1 MLLLQTWLLPTP
13 PASQVMLPGPLIE
26 QPGNHPP
33 SSRARLVLLSLVCL
47 NFYLEMKIYQ
57 FVMSSDN
64 PEHKHMELLSVYV
77 GVLRRLMAC
86 VGVCVLLYVCV
97 RYRDPVQQS
106 LQLLQQLRET
116 QRGLQEALHRAERLG
131 ETRTTTVMDENRP
144 KCREEEDRR
153 DEDDF
158 SDLSL
163 SHHEDEDN
171 SANTLLSHSG
181 PSSSSSPS
189 LLTKSLSLEPSC
201 SPCGHQGALDA
212 DVPQQ
217 LSSDPGP
224 GSSFLGPAS
233 LDGGALLT
241 ERCGSAEGL
250 LMVNN
255 TGPPELPATT
265 LTPPSKNR
273 PPLPGPKPQVPPKP
287 PHLQQTATTR
297 PRLKAPEKPL
307 PPPPPYRPLPVDP
320 RGGRTPPTRVDGT
333 ASPSCVLSLIEKFER
348 EQIIVVPDI
357 SGGALCPR
365 LTDSSS
371 SRPSSPPPPSSSSPA
386 PPPTGEEL
394 PSEVEGRDD
403 MTVEDEVGDLR
414 NDDDDDEDDEELAAA
429 CGNDIHQKRLSM
441 ESGYSASEKHLE
453 DDVVAV
459 EMREQQQQ
467 QPPLLDQ
474 SELPSE
480 RLSLPSSQTDGKLAN
495 RDSGI
500 DSISS
505 PSHSEELCFASVEDG
520 GVVYPCSPAL
530 LPRLSSSSSYAG
542 EGDGEELGVRGAARR
557 RRDFSEEGDSDLE
570 EEEEAELTLVLAPP
584 KTDRQ
589 DSAELSVQQRVFNI
603 ANELLHTEIAYVSK
617 LHLLD
622 QVFCARLLEEA
633 RSRSSFPCDV
643 VQGIFSNICSIYC
656 FHQQFL
662 LPALQKRMEEWDSN
676 PRIGDILQKLAPFMK
691 MYGEYVKNFDR
702 AMELVNTWMERSAQF
717 KTIIQE
723 IQREE
728 RCGNLTLQHHMLE
741 PVQRI
746 PRYELLL
753 KDYLHRLPEDAL
765 DHRDAQKSLELIAT
779 AAEHSNAAIKKME
792 RMRKLLKVYELL
804 GGEEDIVN
812 PTNELIKEGYI
823 LKLSNKNG
831 TTQDRYLILFNDRL
845 LYCVPKLR
853 LIGQKYGVR
862 ARIDVDGME
871 LKEPS
876 GAAVPRTFLVCGK
889 QRSLELQART
899 EDDKKD
905 WIQAIQ
911 ATIQRHEQTMES
923 FRHLNCSLRDD
934 ESTPPHSP
942 SCVELGKRA
951 PTPIREKEVTLCMKC
966 QEPFNSITKRRH
978 HCKACGH
985 VVCGKC
991 SEFRARLSYD
1001 NNRTNR
1007 VCVDCYAA
1015 LVGVLP
1021 SPVTLTSSIQR
1032 RRSILEKQASL
1043 AAENSVICSFL
1054 HHVEKGGGRG
1064 WQKAWFVIPENEPL
1078 VLYIYGAPQ
1087 DVKAQRS
1094 VPLIGFEVSL
1104 PESCDRLERRHA
1116 FKISQSHLT
1125 LYFSAEGE
1133 ELQRRWMDV
1142 LSRAGRGEEP
1152 QVHHPIVESL
1162 EEEGEE
1168 LVAAA
1173 EGENT

>member
-1 MLLLQTWLLPTP
+1 MTGLVFCC
-13 PASQVMLPGPLIE
+13 AMYMDR
-26 QPGNHPP
+26 
-33 SSRARLVLLSLVCL
+33 SSVSR
-47 NFYLEMKIYQ
+47 
-57 FVMSSDN
+57 
-64 PEHKHMELLSVYV
+64 
-77 GVLRRLMAC
+77 
-86 VGVCVLLYVCV
+86 
-97 RYRDPVQQS
+97 
-106 LQLLQQLRET
+106 
-116 QRGLQEALHRAERLG
+116 
-131 ETRTTTVMDENRP
+131 
-144 KCREEEDRR
+144 
-153 DEDDF
+153 
-158 SDLSL
+158 
-163 SHHEDEDN
+163 
-171 SANTLLSHSG
+171 G
-181 PSSSSSPS
+181 PSSPSNPSVLTISPG
-189 LLTKSLSLEPSC
+189 PSC
-201 SPCGHQGALDA
+201 SQCGHQEVLDA
-212 DVPQQ
+212 NA
-217 LSSDPGP
+217 SSSG
-224 GSSFLGPAS
+224 LAS
-233 LDGGALLT
+233 LEGGP
-241 ERCGSAEGL
+241 ESMDHRCLANRPQFNDSGQ
-250 LMVNN
+250 
-255 TGPPELPATT
+255 PELPSTT
-265 LTPPSKNR
+265 ITPTNKSR
-273 PPLPGPKPQVPPKP
+273 PLAPGPKPQVPPKP
-287 PHLQQTATTR
+287 THLKQQPGALR
-297 PRLKAPEKPL
+297 PRLWGTDKPL
-307 PPPPPYRPLPVDP
+307 PLNSPCRAVLADP
-320 RGGRTPPTRVDGT
+320 RGDWHSRVDDT
-333 ASPSCVLSLIEKFER
+333 ASPPCVLSLIEKFER

-357 SGGALCPR
+357 TGGALCPR
-365 LTDSSS
+365 LLDPPLSTA
-371 SRPSSPPPPSSSSPA
+371 PPPPD
-386 PPPTGEEL
+386 EEL
-394 PSEVEGRDD
+394 PSEPEDRDYITLGSEGYCGLHEDHDD
-403 MTVEDEVGDLR
+403 E
-414 NDDDDDEDDEELAAA
+414 DDDDDDHSVDGAHDDDAHGDDDHNDNEHDGDDDNDELQ
-429 CGNDIHQKRLSM
+429 QKRFSM

-453 DDVVAV
+453 EDVVAV
-459 EMREQQQQ
+459 EMREQ
-467 QPPLLDQ
+467 PATLDQ

-480 RLSLPSSQTDGKLAN
+480 HLSLPSLQTEGKLAN

-505 PSHSEELCFASVEDG
+505 PSHSEELCFASVDDG
-520 GVVYPCSPAL
+520 GMAYPCSPAL
-530 LPRLSSSSSYAG
+530 LPRLSSLCSYVV
-542 EGDGEELGVRGAARR
+542 EGGGGTIRRG
-557 RRDFSEEGDSDLE
+557 DFSVEGDSDL
-570 EEEEAELTLVLAPP
+570 EEEAELTLVLPHP

-603 ANELLHTEIAYVSK
+603 ANELLHTETAYVSK

-633 RSRSSFPCDV
+633 RARSSFPCDV

-676 PRIGDILQKLAPFMK
+676 PRVGDILQKLAPFLK

-702 AMELVNTWMERSAQF
+702 SMELLNIWTERSTQF
-717 KTIIQE
+717 KTIVQE
-723 IQREE
+723 TQREE
-728 RCGNLTLQHHMLE
+728 RCRNLTLQHHMLE

-753 KDYLHRLPEDAL
+753 KDYLHRLPKDAPDYRDAL
-765 DHRDAQKSLELIAT
+765 KSLELIAT
-779 AAEHSNAAIKKME
+779 AAEHSNAAIKKMD

-812 PTNELIKEGYI
+812 PTNELIKEGHI

-871 LKEPS
+871 LKETS
-876 GAAVPRTFLVCGK
+876 SVSLSKTFLVSGK

-899 EDDKKD
+899 EEEKKD

-911 ATIQRHEQTMES
+911 ATIQRHEQTMET
-923 FRHLNCSLRDD
+923 FRHLTCSLRDE

-1001 NNRTNR
+1001 NNRTHR
-1007 VCVDCYAA
+1007 VCADCYVM
-1015 LVGVLP
+1015 LVGMSA
-1021 SPVTLTSSIQR
+1021 SPASLSSSSHR

-1043 AAENSVICSFL
+1043 AAEHSVICSFL
-1054 HHVEKGGGRG
+1054 HHMEKGGGRS

-1087 DVKAQRS
+1087 DVKAKRS
-1094 VPLIGFEVSL
+1094 IPLIGFDVSL
-1104 PESCDRLERRHA
+1104 PESFERLERRHA

-1125 LYFSAEGE
+1125 LYFSADGE
-1133 ELQRRWMDV
+1133 ELQRRWIDV
-1142 LSRAGRGEEP
+1142 LLRAGRGEEP
-1152 QVHHPIVESL
+1152 HVHRPIVESL

-1168 LVAAA
+1168 LAV
-1173 EGENT
+1173 EVENT

>member
-1 MLLLQTWLLPTP
+1 
-13 PASQVMLPGPLIE
+13 
-26 QPGNHPP
+26 
-33 SSRARLVLLSLVCL
+33 
-47 NFYLEMKIYQ
+47 
-57 FVMSSDN
+57 
-64 PEHKHMELLSVYV
+64 
-77 GVLRRLMAC
+77 
-86 VGVCVLLYVCV
+86 
-97 RYRDPVQQS
+97 
-106 LQLLQQLRET
+106 
-116 QRGLQEALHRAERLG
+116 
-131 ETRTTTVMDENRP
+131 
-144 KCREEEDRR
+144 
-153 DEDDF
+153 
-158 SDLSL
+158 
-163 SHHEDEDN
+163 
-171 SANTLLSHSG
+171 
-181 PSSSSSPS
+181 
-189 LLTKSLSLEPSC
+189 
-201 SPCGHQGALDA
+201 
-212 DVPQQ
+212 
-217 LSSDPGP
+217 
-224 GSSFLGPAS
+224 
-233 LDGGALLT
+233 
-241 ERCGSAEGL
+241 
-250 LMVNN
+250 
-255 TGPPELPATT
+255 
-265 LTPPSKNR
+265 
-273 PPLPGPKPQVPPKP
+273 
-287 PHLQQTATTR
+287 
-297 PRLKAPEKPL
+297 
-307 PPPPPYRPLPVDP
+307 
-320 RGGRTPPTRVDGT
+320 
-333 ASPSCVLSLIEKFER
+333 
-348 EQIIVVPDI
+348 
-357 SGGALCPR
+357 
-365 LTDSSS
+365 
-371 SRPSSPPPPSSSSPA
+371 
-386 PPPTGEEL
+386 
-394 PSEVEGRDD
+394 
-403 MTVEDEVGDLR
+403 
-414 NDDDDDEDDEELAAA
+414 
-429 CGNDIHQKRLSM
+429 M
-441 ESGYSASEKHLE
+441 ESGYS
-453 DDVVAV
+453 DVAAV
-459 EMREQQQQ
+459 EMRE
-467 QPPLLDQ
+467 PPLDQ

-480 RLSLPSSQTDGKLAN
+480 RLSLPSSQTEGKLAN

-505 PSHSEELCFASVEDG
+505 PSHSEELCFAAVDDG
-520 GVVYPCSPAL
+520 GVAYPCSPAL

-542 EGDGEELGVRGAARR
+542 EGGEAQGGARR

-570 EEEEAELTLVLAPP
+570 EEAELTLVLPLP

-589 DSAELSVQQRVFNI
+589 DSVEVRQLSVQQRVFNI

-676 PRIGDILQKLAPFMK
+676 PRIGDILQKLAPFLK
-691 MYGEYVKNFDR
+691 MYGEYVKNFEG
-702 AMELVNTWMERSAQF
+702 AMELLNIWTERSSPFQS
-717 KTIIQE
+717 IVQE

-728 RCGNLTLQHHMLE
+728 RCRNLTLQHHMLE

-753 KDYLHRLPEDAL
+753 KDYLHRLPEEAP

-779 AAEHSNAAIKKME
+779 AAEHSNAAIKKMD

-812 PTNELIKEGYI
+812 PTNELIKEGHI

-831 TTQDRYLILFNDRL
+831 TTQDRHLLLFNDRL

-871 LKEPS
+871 VRQHHV
-876 GAAVPRTFLVCGK
+876 AASRTFLVSGK

-899 EDDKKD
+899 EEEKKD

-923 FRHLNCSLRDD
+923 FRHLTCSLRDD

-942 SCVELGKRA
+942 VTSCVELGKRA

-1007 VCVDCYAA
+1007 VCVDCYAM
-1015 LVGVLP
+1015 L
-1021 SPVTLTSSIQR
+1021 
-1032 RRSILEKQASL
+1032 KQASL
-1043 AAENSVICSFL
+1043 AAEHSVICSFL
-1054 HHVEKGGGRG
+1054 HHMEKGGGRG

-1078 VLYIYGAPQ
+1078 VLYVYGAPQ

-1133 ELQRRWMDV
+1133 ELQRRWIDV
-1142 LSRAGRGEEP
+1142 LLRAGRGEEP
-1152 QVHHPIVESL
+1152 QVHRPIVESL

-1168 LVAAA
+1168 LASAA

>member
-1 MLLLQTWLLPTP
+1 MQLNRPRGALLGFSLTP
-13 PASQVMLPGPLIE
+13 P
-26 QPGNHPP
+26 PP
-33 SSRARLVLLSLVCL
+33 SSFS
-47 NFYLEMKIYQ
+47 NQ
-57 FVMSSDN
+57 FSTMRFSYHLRSS
-64 PEHKHMELLSVYV
+64 SST
-77 GVLRRLMAC
+77 C
-86 VGVCVLLYVCV
+86 
-97 RYRDPVQQS
+97 
-106 LQLLQQLRET
+106 
-116 QRGLQEALHRAERLG
+116 
-131 ETRTTTVMDENRP
+131 RT
-144 KCREEEDRR
+144 
-153 DEDDF
+153 
-158 SDLSL
+158 
-163 SHHEDEDN
+163 
-171 SANTLLSHSG
+171 G

-189 LLTKSLSLEPSC
+189 LLTKSLALEPSC
-201 SPCGHQGALDA
+201 SPCGHHGAVDIDA
-212 DVPQQ
+212 SQQ
-217 LSSDPGP
+217 MSSGP
-224 GSSFLGPAS
+224 GSKSSSSGPAS
-233 LDGGALLT
+233 LEGEAGL
-241 ERCGSAEGL
+241 AEHRESNNGL
-250 LMVNN
+250 LLAND

-265 LTPPSKNR
+265 ITQLHKNR

-287 PHLQQTATTR
+287 PHLQQQAGGSR
-297 PRLKAPEKPL
+297 PRPRAPDKPL
-307 PPPPPYRPLPVDP
+307 PPPPPCRPIPADP
-320 RGGRTPPTRVDGT
+320 KGGRTLPTRIDGT
-333 ASPSCVLSLIEKFER
+333 ASPTCVLSLIEKFER

-365 LTDSSS
+365 LPD
-371 SRPSSPPPPSSSSPA
+371 PPSSQPSSLPSLSSPG
-386 PPPTGEEL
+386 PPLPDEEPPSEIMGHDDITLEGEEEIGQTD
-394 PSEVEGRDD
+394 PP
-403 MTVEDEVGDLR
+403 
-414 NDDDDDEDDEELAAA
+414 NDDDEDDEELAAA
-429 CGNDIHQKRLSM
+429 CHNDLHQKRLSM
-441 ESGYSASEKHLE
+441 ESGYSPSEKHLE
-453 DDVVAV
+453 NDVVSM
-459 EMREQQQQ
+459 EMKEQQHQK
-467 QPPLLDQ
+467 PPLLNK

-505 PSHSEELCFASVEDG
+505 PSHSEELCFVGIDDG
-520 GVVYPCSPAL
+520 GVAYPCSPAL

-542 EGDGEELGVRGAARR
+542 EGVEGEEEEVREGMRR
-557 RRDFSEEGDSDLE
+557 RREFTEEGDSDME
-570 EEEEAELTLVLAPP
+570 EEEETELTLVLPP
-584 KTDRQ
+584 TKTDRQ

-676 PRIGDILQKLAPFMK
+676 PRIGDILQKLAPFLK

-702 AMELVNTWMERSAQF
+702 AMELVNTWMERSTQF

-765 DHRDAQKSLELIAT
+765 DCRDAQKSLELIAT
-779 AAEHSNAAIKKME
+779 AAEHSNAAIRKME

-812 PTNELIKEGYI
+812 PTNELIKEGHI

-871 LKEPS
+871 LKEAS
-876 GAAVPRTFLVCGK
+876 SVAVPRTFLVSGK

-899 EDDKKD
+899 EEEKKD

-911 ATIQRHEQTMES
+911 ATIQRHEQTVES

-1007 VCVDCYAA
+1007 VCVDCYTT
-1015 LVGVLP
+1015 LVGVSP
-1021 SPVTLTSSIQR
+1021 SPAMLTSSSQR

-1054 HHVEKGGGRG
+1054 HHMEKGGGRG

-1104 PESCDRLERRHA
+1104 PESCDRLERRYT

-1142 LSRAGRGEEP
+1142 LLRAGRGEEP
-1152 QVHHPIVESL
+1152 QEVHRPIVESL

-1168 LVAAA
+1168 LAA
-1173 EGENT
+1173 EMEREQT

>member
-1 MLLLQTWLLPTP
+1 
-13 PASQVMLPGPLIE
+13 
-26 QPGNHPP
+26 
-33 SSRARLVLLSLVCL
+33 
-47 NFYLEMKIYQ
+47 
-57 FVMSSDN
+57 
-64 PEHKHMELLSVYV
+64 
-77 GVLRRLMAC
+77 
-86 VGVCVLLYVCV
+86 
-97 RYRDPVQQS
+97 
-106 LQLLQQLRET
+106 
-116 QRGLQEALHRAERLG
+116 
-131 ETRTTTVMDENRP
+131 
-144 KCREEEDRR
+144 
-153 DEDDF
+153 
-158 SDLSL
+158 
-163 SHHEDEDN
+163 
-171 SANTLLSHSG
+171 
-181 PSSSSSPS
+181 
-189 LLTKSLSLEPSC
+189 
-201 SPCGHQGALDA
+201 
-212 DVPQQ
+212 
-217 LSSDPGP
+217 
-224 GSSFLGPAS
+224 
-233 LDGGALLT
+233 
-241 ERCGSAEGL
+241 
-250 LMVNN
+250 
-255 TGPPELPATT
+255 
-265 LTPPSKNR
+265 
-273 PPLPGPKPQVPPKP
+273 
-287 PHLQQTATTR
+287 
-297 PRLKAPEKPL
+297 
-307 PPPPPYRPLPVDP
+307 
-320 RGGRTPPTRVDGT
+320 
-333 ASPSCVLSLIEKFER
+333 
-348 EQIIVVPDI
+348 
-357 SGGALCPR
+357 
-365 LTDSSS
+365 
-371 SRPSSPPPPSSSSPA
+371 
-386 PPPTGEEL
+386 
-394 PSEVEGRDD
+394 
-403 MTVEDEVGDLR
+403 
-414 NDDDDDEDDEELAAA
+414 
-429 CGNDIHQKRLSM
+429 
-441 ESGYSASEKHLE
+441 
-453 DDVVAV
+453 
-459 EMREQQQQ
+459 MREQQL
-467 QPPLLDQ
+467 QPALLDQ

-505 PSHSEELCFASVEDG
+505 PSHSEELCFAGVDDG
-520 GVVYPCSPAL
+520 GVAYQCSPAL

-542 EGDGEELGVRGAARR
+542 EGGEGEGEEGESRAGARR
-557 RRDFSEEGDSDLE
+557 RREFSEEGDSDL

-643 VQGIFSNICSIYC
+643 VLGIFSNICSIYC

-662 LPALQKRMEEWDSN
+662 LPALQKRMEEWDLN
-676 PRIGDILQKLAPFMK
+676 PRIGDILQKLAPFLK

-702 AMELVNTWMERSAQF
+702 AMELVNIWMERSTQF
-717 KTIIQE
+717 KTIVQE

-753 KDYLHRLPEDAL
+753 KDYLHRLPEDAP
-765 DHRDAQKSLELIAT
+765 DYRDAQKSLELIAT
-779 AAEHSNAAIKKME
+779 AAEHSNAAIRKME

-812 PTNELIKEGYI
+812 PTNELIKEGHI

-853 LIGQKYGVR
+853 LIGQKYSVR

-871 LKEPS
+871 LKETS
-876 GAAVPRTFLVCGK
+876 SVAVARTFLVSGK
-889 QRSLELQART
+889 QRSLELQ
-899 EDDKKD
+899 DKNTD
-905 WIQAIQ
+905 FLCD
-911 ATIQRHEQTMES
+911 S
-923 FRHLNCSLRDD
+923 Y
-934 ESTPPHSP
+934 SP
-942 SCVELGKRA
+942 FSASQSCAELGKRA

-1007 VCVDCYAA
+1007 VCIDCYAT
-1015 LVGVLP
+1015 LVGVSP
-1021 SPVTLTSSIQR
+1021 SP
-1032 RRSILEKQASL
+1032 KQASL

-1054 HHVEKGGGRG
+1054 HHMEKGGGRG

-1125 LYFSAEGE
+1125 LYFSADGE
-1133 ELQRRWMDV
+1133 ELQRRWMDI
-1142 LSRAGRGEEP
+1142 LSRAGRGEEL
-1152 QVHHPIVESL
+1152 QFHRPIVESL

-1168 LVAAA
+1168 FAAVA
-1173 EGENT
+1173 EEENT

>member
-1 MLLLQTWLLPTP
+1 MQLNRPRCALLGGSLPP
-13 PASQVMLPGPLIE
+13 PPP
-26 QPGNHPP
+26 PPPPPP
-33 SSRARLVLLSLVCL
+33 SSFSSHFSTMRFSYHLSSTC
-47 NFYLEMKIYQ
+47 
-57 FVMSSDN
+57 
-64 PEHKHMELLSVYV
+64 
-77 GVLRRLMAC
+77 
-86 VGVCVLLYVCV
+86 
-97 RYRDPVQQS
+97 
-106 LQLLQQLRET
+106 
-116 QRGLQEALHRAERLG
+116 
-131 ETRTTTVMDENRP
+131 RT
-144 KCREEEDRR
+144 
-153 DEDDF
+153 
-158 SDLSL
+158 
-163 SHHEDEDN
+163 
-171 SANTLLSHSG
+171 G
-181 PSSSSSPS
+181 PSSSSPS

-201 SPCGHQGALDA
+201 SPCGHQAPLDVDA
-212 DVPQQ
+212 PQQ

-224 GSSFLGPAS
+224 SSSSSGPPS
-233 LDGGALLT
+233 LEGGAV
-241 ERCGSAEGL
+241 
-250 LMVNN
+250 LMVND
-255 TGPPELPATT
+255 TGPPELPPTMM
-265 LTPPSKNR
+265 TPPSKSR

-287 PHLQQTATTR
+287 PHLQQVGVLKPR
-297 PRLKAPEKPL
+297 PRAPEKPL
-307 PPPPPYRPLPVDP
+307 PPPPPCRPLPADP
-320 RGGRTPPTRVDGT
+320 KGGRTLSTRAEGT
-333 ASPSCVLSLIEKFER
+333 ASPTCVLSLIEKFER

-357 SGGALCPR
+357 TGGALYPR
-365 LTDSSS
+365 LPDPPPSLCS
-371 SRPSSPPPPSSSSPA
+371 SRPSSPPLSSLA
-386 PPPTGEEL
+386 PPRLPGEEL
-394 PSEVEGRDD
+394 SCEVKDHDDIIEGC
-403 MTVEDEVGDLR
+403 EEE
-414 NDDDDDEDDEELAAA
+414 DEDDEEEELAAA
-429 CGNDIHQKRLSM
+429 CQDGLCQKRLSM
-441 ESGYSASEKHLE
+441 ESGYSTSEKHLE
-453 DDVVAV
+453 DDMVAV
-459 EMREQQQQ
+459 EMREQQQ
-467 QPPLLDQ
+467 LLDQ

-505 PSHSEELCFASVEDG
+505 PSHSEELCFAGVDDG
-520 GVVYPCSPAL
+520 GVAYPCSPAL
-530 LPRLSSSSSYAG
+530 LPRLSSSSSYAAEGG
-542 EGDGEELGVRGAARR
+542 EGEGEGEARR
-557 RRDFSEEGDSDLE
+557 VREFSEEGDSDLE
-570 EEEEAELTLVLAPP
+570 EEEEAELTLVLPPP

-589 DSAELSVQQRVFNI
+589 DSSELSVQQRVFNI
-603 ANELLHTEIAYVSK
+603 ANELLHTETAYVAK

-676 PRIGDILQKLAPFMK
+676 PRIGDILQKLAPFLK

-702 AMELVNTWMERSAQF
+702 AMELVNTWMERSVQF

-753 KDYLHRLPEDAL
+753 KDYLHRLPEDAP

-779 AAEHSNAAIKKME
+779 AAEHSNAAIRKME

-812 PTNELIKEGYI
+812 PTNELIKEGHI

-862 ARIDVDGME
+862 ARIDVDRME
-871 LKEPS
+871 VKES
-876 GAAVPRTFLVCGK
+876 SSVGVPRTFLVCGK

-899 EDDKKD
+899 EEEKKD

-1021 SPVTLTSSIQR
+1021 SPAMLTSSTQR

-1054 HHVEKGGGRG
+1054 HHMEKGGGRG
-1064 WQKAWFVIPENEPL
+1064 WQKAWFVIPDNEPL

-1094 VPLIGFEVSL
+1094 IPLIGFEVSL
-1104 PESCDRLERRHA
+1104 PESSDRLERRNA

-1133 ELQRRWMDV
+1133 ELQRRWMEI
-1142 LSRAGRGEEP
+1142 LSKAGRGEEF
-1152 QVHHPIVESL
+1152 QVHQPIVESL

-1168 LVAAA
+1168 LAAAA
-1173 EGENT
+1173 EVKNT

>member
-1 MLLLQTWLLPTP
+1 MTGFVFCCAMYMDRSSLR
-13 PASQVMLPGPLIE
+13 GP
-26 QPGNHPP
+26 
-33 SSRARLVLLSLVCL
+33 
-47 NFYLEMKIYQ
+47 
-57 FVMSSDN
+57 
-64 PEHKHMELLSVYV
+64 
-77 GVLRRLMAC
+77 
-86 VGVCVLLYVCV
+86 
-97 RYRDPVQQS
+97 
-106 LQLLQQLRET
+106 
-116 QRGLQEALHRAERLG
+116 
-131 ETRTTTVMDENRP
+131 
-144 KCREEEDRR
+144 
-153 DEDDF
+153 
-158 SDLSL
+158 
-163 SHHEDEDN
+163 
-171 SANTLLSHSG
+171 
-181 PSSSSSPS
+181 SSSSPS
-189 LLTKSLSLEPSC
+189 LLTQSVSLEPSC

-212 DVPQQ
+212 DAPQGSSS
-217 LSSDPGP
+217 LSS
-224 GSSFLGPAS
+224 GPAS
-233 LDGGALLT
+233 LEGGAELT
-241 ERCGSAEGL
+241 EPRGSANRL
-250 LMVNN
+250 PLVNDS
-255 TGPPELPATT
+255 GPPELPATT
-265 LTPPSKNR
+265 ITPPSKSR

-287 PHLQQTATTR
+287 PHLQQQAGVSR
-297 PRLKAPEKPL
+297 PRLRVPDKPL
-307 PPPPPYRPLPVDP
+307 PPPPPCRPLPADP
-320 RGGRTPPTRVDGT
+320 RGVRNPPTREDGT
-333 ASPSCVLSLIEKFER
+333 ASPTCVLSLIEKFER

-357 SGGALCPR
+357 TGGALCPR
-365 LTDSSS
+365 LPNPPSS
-371 SRPSSPPPPSSSSPA
+371 SRPSSPPSSSSPT
-386 PPPTGEEL
+386 PPPLDEEP
-394 PSEVEGRDD
+394 PSELKGHDD
-403 MTVEDEVGDLR
+403 ITLGGDDDE
-414 NDDDDDEDDEELAAA
+414 DDDDDELAAA
-429 CGNDIHQKRLSM
+429 CRDDLHQKRLSM
-441 ESGYSASEKHLE
+441 ESGYSASEKHPE

-459 EMREQQQQ
+459 EMRE

-480 RLSLPSSQTDGKLAN
+480 RLSLPSSQTEGKLAN

-505 PSHSEELCFASVEDG
+505 PSHSEELCFAGVDDG
-520 GVVYPCSPAL
+520 GVAYPCSPAL
-530 LPRLSSSSSYAG
+530 VPRLSSSSSYAG
-542 EGDGEELGVRGAARR
+542 EAQGGGARGRR
-557 RRDFSEEGDSDLE
+557 EYSEEGDSDLE
-570 EEEEAELTLVLAPP
+570 EEEAELTLVLPHP

-589 DSAELSVQQRVFNI
+589 DSVELSVQQRVFNI

-633 RSRSSFPCDV
+633 RSRSSFPSDI

-676 PRIGDILQKLAPFMK
+676 PRIGDILQKLAPFLK

-702 AMELVNTWMERSAQF
+702 AMELLNIWTERSSQF
-717 KTIIQE
+717 KSIIQE
-723 IQREE
+723 TQREE
-728 RCGNLTLQHHMLE
+728 RCRSLTLQHHMLE

-753 KDYLHRLPEDAL
+753 KDYLHRLPEEAP
-765 DHRDAQKSLELIAT
+765 DHRDAQNSLELIAT
-779 AAEHSNAAIKKME
+779 AAEHSNAAIKKMD

-812 PTNELIKEGYI
+812 PTNELIKEGHI

-871 LKEPS
+871 LKETS
-876 GAAVPRTFLVCGK
+876 SVAASRTFLVSGK

-899 EDDKKD
+899 EEEKND

-911 ATIQRHEQTMES
+911 ATIQRHEQTMDS
-923 FRHLNCSLRDD
+923 FRHLTCSLRDE

-1007 VCVDCYAA
+1007 VCIDCYVM
-1015 LVGVLP
+1015 LVGMSP
-1021 SPVTLTSSIQR
+1021 SPATLSSSNQR

-1043 AAENSVICSFL
+1043 AAEHSVICSFL
-1054 HHVEKGGGRG
+1054 HHMEKGSGRG

-1133 ELQRRWMDV
+1133 ELQRRWIDV
-1142 LSRAGRGEEP
+1142 LLRAGRGEEP
-1152 QVHHPIVESL
+1152 QVHRPIVESL

-1168 LVAAA
+1168 GEELAEA
-1173 EGENT
+1173 EGENR

>member
-1 MLLLQTWLLPTP
+1 MQLNRPRSALLGFGLPPPPPPPPPLPPPPTSFSSQFSTKRFSYHLNTTP
-13 PASQVMLPGPLIE
+13 PHSG
-26 QPGNHPP
+26 
-33 SSRARLVLLSLVCL
+33 SSAT
-47 NFYLEMKIYQ
+47 
-57 FVMSSDN
+57 
-64 PEHKHMELLSVYV
+64 
-77 GVLRRLMAC
+77 RR
-86 VGVCVLLYVCV
+86 
-97 RYRDPVQQS
+97 
-106 LQLLQQLRET
+106 T
-116 QRGLQEALHRAERLG
+116 
-131 ETRTTTVMDENRP
+131 
-144 KCREEEDRR
+144 
-153 DEDDF
+153 
-158 SDLSL
+158 
-163 SHHEDEDN
+163 
-171 SANTLLSHSG
+171 G

-189 LLTKSLSLEPSC
+189 LVTKSLSLEPSC
-201 SPCGHQGALDA
+201 SPCGHQETLDA
-212 DVPQQ
+212 DAPQQ
-217 LSSDPGP
+217 PSSDPGP
-224 GSSFLGPAS
+224 RCSTSGPAS
-233 LDGGALLT
+233 LEGGAEPA
-241 ERCGSAEGL
+241 ERRGSANGL
-250 LMVNN
+250 LLVND
-255 TGPPELPATT
+255 TGPPELPVTT
-265 LTPPSKNR
+265 TPPSKSR

-287 PHLQQTATTR
+287 PHLQQQAGVSRTR
-297 PRLKAPEKPL
+297 PRAPEKPL
-307 PPPPPYRPLPVDP
+307 PPPPPCRPLPSDP
-320 RGGRTPPTRVDGT
+320 RGGRTPPIRAEGT
-333 ASPSCVLSLIEKFER
+333 ASPTCVLSLIEKFER

-357 SGGALCPR
+357 TGGALCPR
-365 LTDSSS
+365 LPDSSSS
-371 SRPSSPPPPSSSSPA
+371 SRPSSPPSSSSPA
-386 PPPTGEEL
+386 PPPPDEDTPSELTGHDDITQVGEGEEA
-394 PSEVEGRDD
+394 E
-403 MTVEDEVGDLR
+403 GDLH
-414 NDDDDDEDDEELAAA
+414 DDDDDDDDEELAAA
-429 CGNDIHQKRLSM
+429 CCDDFHQKRLSM
-441 ESGYSASEKHLE
+441 ESGYSPSEKHLE

-459 EMREQQQQ
+459 EMREQLQQQQ
-467 QPPLLDQ
+467 QPPPAPLDQ

-505 PSHSEELCFASVEDG
+505 PSHSEELCFA
-520 GVVYPCSPAL
+520 GVDDVGVAYPCSPAL

-542 EGDGEELGVRGAARR
+542 EGEGEEGESRGGSRR

-570 EEEEAELTLVLAPP
+570 EEETELTLVLPPP

-643 VQGIFSNICSIYC
+643 VQGVFSNICSIYC

-662 LPALQKRMEEWDSN
+662 LPALQKRMEEWDLN
-676 PRIGDILQKLAPFMK
+676 PRIGDILQKLAPFLK

-702 AMELVNTWMERSAQF
+702 AMELVNIWTERSAPF

-753 KDYLHRLPEDAL
+753 KDYLHRLPEDAP
-765 DHRDAQKSLELIAT
+765 DHPDARKSLELIAT
-779 AAEHSNAAIKKME
+779 AAEHSNAAIRKME

-812 PTNELIKEGYI
+812 PTNELIKEGHI

-871 LKEPS
+871 LKETS
-876 GAAVPRTFLVCGK
+876 SVGVPRTFLVSGK

-899 EDDKKD
+899 EEEKKD

-911 ATIQRHEQTMES
+911 ATIQRHENAMES

-1007 VCVDCYAA
+1007 VCVDCYAT
-1015 LVGVLP
+1015 LVGVSPLP
-1021 SPVTLTSSIQR
+1021 VGLVSSSQR

-1054 HHVEKGGGRG
+1054 HHMEKGGGRG

-1125 LYFSAEGE
+1125 LYFSADGE

-1142 LSRAGRGEEP
+1142 LLRAGRGEEL
-1152 QVHHPIVESL
+1152 QVHRPIVESL

-1168 LVAAA
+1168 FAAA

>member
-1 MLLLQTWLLPTP
+1 
-13 PASQVMLPGPLIE
+13 
-26 QPGNHPP
+26 
-33 SSRARLVLLSLVCL
+33 
-47 NFYLEMKIYQ
+47 
-57 FVMSSDN
+57 
-64 PEHKHMELLSVYV
+64 
-77 GVLRRLMAC
+77 
-86 VGVCVLLYVCV
+86 
-97 RYRDPVQQS
+97 
-106 LQLLQQLRET
+106 
-116 QRGLQEALHRAERLG
+116 
-131 ETRTTTVMDENRP
+131 
-144 KCREEEDRR
+144 
-153 DEDDF
+153 
-158 SDLSL
+158 
-163 SHHEDEDN
+163 
-171 SANTLLSHSG
+171 
-181 PSSSSSPS
+181 
-189 LLTKSLSLEPSC
+189 
-201 SPCGHQGALDA
+201 
-212 DVPQQ
+212 
-217 LSSDPGP
+217 
-224 GSSFLGPAS
+224 
-233 LDGGALLT
+233 
-241 ERCGSAEGL
+241 
-250 LMVNN
+250 
-255 TGPPELPATT
+255 
-265 LTPPSKNR
+265 
-273 PPLPGPKPQVPPKP
+273 VPPKP
-287 PHLQQTATTR
+287 PHLQQQATRTR
-297 PRLKAPEKPL
+297 PRAPDKPL
-307 PPPPPYRPLPVDP
+307 PPPPPCRPLPADP
-320 RGGRTPPTRVDGT
+320 RGGWTPPSCPDGT
-333 ASPSCVLSLIEKFER
+333 ASPTCVLSLIEKFE
-348 EQIIVVPDI
+348 
-357 SGGALCPR
+357 
-365 LTDSSS
+365 
-371 SRPSSPPPPSSSSPA
+371 
-386 PPPTGEEL
+386 EL
-394 PSEVEGRDD
+394 E
-403 MTVEDEVGDLR
+403 
-414 NDDDDDEDDEELAAA
+414 AA
-429 CGNDIHQKRLSM
+429 CRADVHQKRLSM

-453 DDVVAV
+453 DDMVAV
-459 EMREQQQQ
+459 EIREQPQE
-467 QPPLLDQ
+467 PPPPPPLDQ

-505 PSHSEELCFASVEDG
+505 PSHSEELCFAGVDDG

-542 EGDGEELGVRGAARR
+542 EGGEGEEGEAR
-557 RRDFSEEGDSDLE
+557 EEGDSDLE
-570 EEEEAELTLVLAPP
+570 EEEAELTLVLPAT

-589 DSAELSVQQRVFNI
+589 DSVE
-603 ANELLHTEIAYVSK
+603 
-617 LHLLD
+617 
-622 QVFCARLLEEA
+622 EEA

-662 LPALQKRMEEWDSN
+662 LPALQKRMEDSN
-676 PRIGDILQKLAPFMK
+676 PRIGDILQKLAPFLK

-717 KTIIQE
+717 KAIIQE

-753 KDYLHRLPEDAL
+753 KDYLHRLPEDAP
-765 DHRDAQKSLELIAT
+765 DHRDAQSLELIAT
-779 AAEHSNAAIKKME
+779 AAEHSNAAIRKME

-812 PTNELIKEGYI
+812 PTNELIKEGHI

-831 TTQDRYLILFNDRL
+831 TTQDRYLILLQFNDRL

-871 LKEPS
+871 LKETS
-876 GAAVPRTFLVCGK
+876 SVAVPRTFLVSGK
-889 QRSLELQART
+889 QRSLELQAT
-899 EDDKKD
+899 EEEKKD
-905 WIQAIQ
+905 WIQQAIQ
-911 ATIQRHEQTMES
+911 TTIQRHEQTMES

-934 ESTPPHSP
+934 DSTPPHSP
-942 SCVELGKRA
+942 LGKRA

-1007 VCVDCYAA
+1007 VCVDCYAT

-1021 SPVTLTSSIQR
+1021 SPAGLSSSTQR
-1032 RRSILEKQASL
+1032 RRSILEASL

-1054 HHVEKGGGRG
+1054 HHMEKGGGRG

-1133 ELQRRWMDV
+1133 ELQRRWIDV
-1142 LSRAGRGEEP
+1142 LLRAGRGEEP
-1152 QVHHPIVESL
+1152 QMHPPIVESL

-1168 LVAAA
+1168 LAAA

>member
-1 MLLLQTWLLPTP
+1 MQLNRPRSALFGFSLPP
-13 PASQVMLPGPLIE
+13 PPPPL
-26 QPGNHPP
+26 PP
-33 SSRARLVLLSLVCL
+33 SFSS
-47 NFYLEMKIYQ
+47 Q
-57 FVMSSDN
+57 FSTMRFSYHLTSS
-64 PEHKHMELLSVYV
+64 S
-77 GVLRRLMAC
+77 
-86 VGVCVLLYVCV
+86 
-97 RYRDPVQQS
+97 S
-106 LQLLQQLRET
+106 T
-116 QRGLQEALHRAERLG
+116 HR
-131 ETRTTTVMDENRP
+131 T
-144 KCREEEDRR
+144 
-153 DEDDF
+153 
-158 SDLSL
+158 
-163 SHHEDEDN
+163 
-171 SANTLLSHSG
+171 G

-201 SPCGHQGALDA
+201 SPCGHGTLDPDA
-212 DVPQQ
+212 P
-217 LSSDPGP
+217 LEGPSTSS
-224 GSSFLGPAS
+224 SGPAS
-233 LDGGALLT
+233 LEGGA
-241 ERCGSAEGL
+241 EPADGL
-250 LMVNN
+250 VLVND

-265 LTPPSKNR
+265 VTPPRKSR

-287 PHLQQTATTR
+287 PHLQQQAGVSKPR
-297 PRLKAPEKPL
+297 PRAPDKPL
-307 PPPPPYRPLPVDP
+307 PPMPPCRPLPADP
-320 RGGRTPPTRVDGT
+320 RGGRTPPIRADGS
-333 ASPSCVLSLIEKFER
+333 ASPTCVLSLIEKFER

-357 SGGALCPR
+357 TGGALCPR
-365 LTDSSS
+365 PPDPLPS
-371 SRPSSPPPPSSSSPA
+371 SRPSSPPPPPSSSPPPPA
-386 PPPTGEEL
+386 PPPAPPAL
-394 PSEVEGRDD
+394 APPDD
-403 MTVEDEVGDLR
+403 ITVEAEADDY
-414 NDDDDDEDDEELAAA
+414 DDDDDDDDDEELAAA
-429 CGNDIHQKRLSM
+429 CRGDAHQKRLSM
-441 ESGYSASEKHLE
+441 ESGYDA
-453 DDVVAV
+453 VVV
-459 EMREQQQQ
+459 ETREQQRPDS
-467 QPPLLDQ
+467 PPPPLLLDQ

-480 RLSLPSSQTDGKLAN
+480 CLSLPSSQTDGKLAN

-505 PSHSEELCFASVEDG
+505 PSHSEELCFAGVDDG
-520 GVVYPCSPAL
+520 GVAYPCSPAL
-530 LPRLSSSSSYAG
+530 LPRLYAG
-542 EGDGEELGVRGAARR
+542 EGGEAEEAEGRGAVRR
-557 RRDFSEEGDSDLE
+557 RREFSEEGDSDLE
-570 EEEEAELTLVLAPP
+570 EEEEEEEEEAELTLVLPP
-584 KTDRQ
+584 PRTDRQ
-589 DSAELSVQQRVFNI
+589 DSAEMSVQQRAFNI
-603 ANELLHTEIAYVSK
+603 ANELLHTEISYVSK

-643 VQGIFSNICSIYC
+643 VHGIFSNICSIYC

-662 LPALQKRMEEWDSN
+662 LPALQKRMEEWESN
-676 PRIGDILQKLAPFMK
+676 PRVGDILQKLAPFLK

-702 AMELVNTWMERSAQF
+702 AMELLNIWTQRSVPF
-717 KTIIQE
+717 KTIVQD

-753 KDYLHRLPEDAL
+753 KDYLHRLTEDAP
-765 DHRDAQKSLELIAT
+765 DFRDAQSRKT
-779 AAEHSNAAIKKME
+779 NAPRVPQE

-812 PTNELIKEGYI
+812 PTNELIKEGHI

-871 LKEPS
+871 LKETS
-876 GAAVPRTFLVCGK
+876 SAAVPRTFLVSGK

-899 EDDKKD
+899 EEEKKD

-911 ATIQRHEQTMES
+911 ATIQRHEQTVES
-923 FRHLNCSLRDD
+923 FRHLTCSLRDD

-1007 VCVDCYAA
+1007 VCVDCYVA
-1015 LVGVLP
+1015 LVGACPPAGGV
-1021 SPVTLTSSIQR
+1021 SASSQR

-1078 VLYIYGAPQ
+1078 VLYVYGAPQ

-1152 QVHHPIVESL
+1152 HVHQPIVESV

-1168 LVAAA
+1168 LGA